1 MAVYFPEVNNI
12 ILLTSRAG
20 NKLERETGL
29 STLPREVRPP
39 QGGQINQF
47 SLGEFLFVLKS
58 IICFF
63 INLREINGQNLFPAL
78 VRLVNKITY

>member
-29 STLPREVRPP
+29 SALPREAKPP
-39 QGGQINQF
+39 KGGQINQF
-47 SLGEFLFVLKS
+47 PSRGLFPSLGRL
-58 IICFF
+58 ICNF
-63 INLREINGQNLFPAL
+63 INQTEMCDEYLQEINVRLFPGG
-78 VRLVNKITY
+78 